1 MNNSVN
7 NVNNFFAPLKI
18 SGQKMSNYSGF
29 EHGLYLEKIV
39 IKLFQ
44 QVINSFTHRQ
54 KTCVKSIMK
63 PKNIIRKIMKNKF
76 FKKSVDKRAYSHYN
90 SLAREKRLYSS
101 VG

>member
-1 MNNSVN
+1 
-7 NVNNFFAPLKI
+7 
-18 SGQKMSNYSGF
+18 MSNYSGF
-29 EHGLYLEKIV
+29 ENSLSLGKIV

-54 KTCVKSIMK
+54 KTYVKSIMK
-63 PKNIIRKIMKNKF
+63 PKNIIRKKSKNKF
-76 FKKSVDKRAYSHYN
+76 FKKSVDKRAPNHYN